1 MDYETINRVEKLVSG
16 ELFLGIESGGN
27 PFYEYIYR
35 EASGV
40 YWDKEKKGFKST
52 PMKEWNVPKWYGQI
66 CSVVKASLGVELRL
80 GKSVEWVG
88 IDGQERSDVE
98 KI

>member
-1 MDYETINRVEKLVSG
+1 M
-16 ELFLGIESGGN
+16 GIESGGD

-40 YWDKEKKGFKST
+40 HWDKERKGFKST
-52 PMKEWNVPKWYGQI
+52 AMKEWNAPKWYAQI
-66 CSVVKASLGVELRL
+66 CAVVKSGLGVELRL

-88 IDGQERSDVE
+88 IEGEERAEIE